1 MRRVTAI
8 RPPRWQTVAVAAGAA
23 LLAAACGSSGT
34 PSSGSSP
41 STTSAAPSS
50 AAPSSAAP
58 GPTSAL
64 CQDAAALRA
73 SIDTL
78 THVQV
83 GQGMGDEIKSDLADV
98 KAKLNTLT
106 TQAHGQWQSQTSC
119 PVGLARQA
127 PDRGIEPDL
136 QPQRQHRVRDGDR
149 APRGFRRGGQPAL
162 RDRHEVPVRIRFRLT
177 RHVAAV
183 AAEPAPERFARH
195 RPAQFRDRRG
205 SANAG
210 AVPSAALATAGRHG
224 SLTPMG

>member
-8 RPPRWQTVAVAAGAA
+8 RLPRWQTVAVAAGTA

-41 STTSAAPSS
+41 STTSAAPTS

-58 GPTSAL
+58 SPTSAV

-106 TQAHGQWQSQTSC
+106 TQAHGQWQSQTAALSAS
-119 PVGLARQA
+119 L
-127 PDRGIEPDL
+127 DKL
-136 QPQRQHRVRDGDR
+136 QTAVSNLTSNPSASTVS
-149 APRGFRRGGQPAL
+149 ATVSAL
-162 RDRHEVPVRIRFRLT
+162 RGVSS
-177 RHVAAV
+177 
-183 AAEPAPERFARH
+183 
-195 RPAQFRDRRG
+195 
-205 SANAG
+205 SA
-210 AVPSAALATAGRHG
+210 G
-224 SLTPMG
+224 SLLSAIGTKCPSVSASASPGM

>member
-8 RPPRWQTVAVAAGAA
+8 RLPRWQIVAVAAGTA

-58 GPTSAL
+58 SSAV

-106 TQAHGQWQSQTSC
+106 TQAHGQWQSQTAALSAS
-119 PVGLARQA
+119 L
-127 PDRGIEPDL
+127 DKL
-136 QPQRQHRVRDGDR
+136 QSAVSNLTSSPSASAVS
-149 APRGFRRGGQPAL
+149 ATVTAL
-162 RDRHEVPVRIRFRLT
+162 REV
-177 RHVAAV
+177 
-183 AAEPAPERFARH
+183 
-195 RPAQFRDRRG
+195 
-205 SANAG
+205 SA
-210 AVPSAALATAGRHG
+210 SAG
-224 SLTPMG
+224 SLLSAIGTKCPSVSASASAGM